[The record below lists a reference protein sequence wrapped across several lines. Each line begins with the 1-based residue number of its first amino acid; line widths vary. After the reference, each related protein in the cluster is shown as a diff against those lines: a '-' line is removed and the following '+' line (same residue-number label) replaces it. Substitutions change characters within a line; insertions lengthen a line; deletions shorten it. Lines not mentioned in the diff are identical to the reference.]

1 MCFQGALR
9 DSAVVCYR
17 WGALLSDEP
26 CSRQKQDGVRR
37 SFLSE
42 NSLICQPWLSKAAV
56 DTSVRCYGGSN
67 QADRSERGEGTAWAR
82 FQTSGEWADKRVSLT
97 LPNPSARWNGFAAE
111 VFLKPPEDLVH
122 LFPPA
127 SLLPLVIHRV
137 NKQSSAYLSW
147 TLQATRYQNLTL
159 SPCHFTGL

>member
-1 MCFQGALR
+1 MCFQGAPR
-9 DSAVVCYR
+9 SAR
-17 WGALLSDEP
+17 NEARSEP
-26 CSRQKQDGVRR
+26 CPPCRKRDGLRR
-37 SFLSE
+37 SFLLE

-56 DTSVRCYGGSN
+56 DTSVRSYGGTN
-67 QADRSERGEGTAWAR
+67 QADRSERGEGTGRAH

-97 LPNPSARWNGFAAE
+97 LPNPSVRWNGFAAE

-137 NKQSSAYLSW
+137 NKQSTAYLSW
-147 TLQATRYQNLTL
+147 TLQVSWYQNLL
-159 SPCHFTGL
+159 PPPCYFVGL